1 MLGGIKTTQY
11 LSIGGAGAEVG
22 DEGVEETKG
31 GERCLGYKRAAQDVY
46 RLSQNRPEQVDVL
59 QISSG

>member
-1 MLGGIKTTQY
+1 MLGGIKTTKY

-31 GERCLGYKRAAQDVY
+31 GQRCL
-46 RLSQNRPEQVDVL
+46 
-59 QISSG
+59 